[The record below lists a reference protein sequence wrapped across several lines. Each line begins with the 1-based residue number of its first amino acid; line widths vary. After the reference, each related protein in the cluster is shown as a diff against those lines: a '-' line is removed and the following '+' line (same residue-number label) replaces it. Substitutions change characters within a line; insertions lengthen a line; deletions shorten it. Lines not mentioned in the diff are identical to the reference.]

1 MKWKSYDA
9 DKVEPE
15 IQKVLS
21 DLSGQLLIKYGLNK
35 QSKSE
40 IKKFVDAYIS
50 DFKNKG
56 LHQELNTTVGIST
69 FRPYEFTKD
78 TSCDSSLNDLIKSI
92 SSFEYDWRLGSKTVQ
107 DQVNSKYESAGDK
120 IVRGG
125 RAKVILDSL
134 VKIKGK
140 NVAIEY
146 ETSINLDNGYFS
158 LRQAIKDGRADYGVM
173 IVPWHEEGPGRANE
187 SLATDRLDRD
197 NDDNGNAIGPIFRI
211 AIIRLLDLFKELKK
225 T

>member
-1 MKWKSYDA
+1 MKWESYDA
-9 DKVEPE
+9 DKVEPK
-15 IQKVLS
+15 IQKFLS
-21 DLSGQLLIKYGLNK
+21 DRSGQLLTKHGLNE

-40 IKKFVDAYIS
+40 IKKFVDGYIS
-50 DFKNKG
+50 DFKNNG
-56 LHQELNTTVGIST
+56 LHQELNSTIAISV
-69 FRPYEFTKD
+69 FRPSEFAND
-78 TSCDSSLNDLIKSI
+78 TSCDTSLNDLVTSI
-92 SSFEYDWRLGSKTVQ
+92 SSFQYDWRLGSRTVQ

-134 VKIKGK
+134 VKIEDK

-187 SLATDRLDRD
+187 ALATDRLDRD
-197 NDDNGNAIGPIFRI
+197 NDDNESAIGPVFRI
-211 AIIRLLDLFKELKK
+211 AIIRLLDAFKELKK

>member
-1 MKWKSYDA
+1 MKWKSFDA

-21 DLSGQLLIKYGLNK
+21 DLGGQFLIKYGLNK

-69 FRPYEFTKD
+69 FRPNEFTKD
-78 TSCDSSLNDLIKSI
+78 TNCDSSLNDLIKSL
-92 SSFEYDWRLGSKTVQ
+92 SSFEYDWRSGSKTVQ

-173 IVPWHEEGPGRANE
+173 IVPWHEEGQGRANE
-187 SLATDRLDRD
+187 ALATDRLDRD
-197 NDDNGNAIGPIFRI
+197 NDDNENAIGPIFRI
-211 AIIRLLDLFKELKK
+211 AIIRLLDVFKELKK